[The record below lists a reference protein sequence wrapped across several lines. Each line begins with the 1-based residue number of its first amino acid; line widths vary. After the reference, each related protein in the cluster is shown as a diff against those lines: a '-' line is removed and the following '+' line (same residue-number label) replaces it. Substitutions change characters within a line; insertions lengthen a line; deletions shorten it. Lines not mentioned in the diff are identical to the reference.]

1 MIFVGLLLLAA
12 IVAAAAGLAAEDRP
26 HMKRIDVSPALPDPL
41 PGPEDTA
48 HRQEVLDTDAR
59 FFRALLE
66 PDLGSLDKLLAPD
79 FLIVDV
85 NAGGLTNRA
94 DFLAAVDSRLVSFES
109 IELLSEDTVV
119 REYPGAAIVIGTTA
133 MRFRLAEGS
142 SFSVRSR
149 YTHVFIQSD
158 GNWQLASAQGTAL
171 PSE

>member
-1 MIFVGLLLLAA
+1 M
-12 IVAAAAGLAAEDRP
+12 
-26 HMKRIDVSPALPDPL
+26 
-41 PGPEDTA
+41 T
-48 HRQEVLDTDAR
+48 QEVFDTDAR

-66 PDLGSLDKLLAPD
+66 PDTDSLDELLAPD

-85 NAGGLTNRA
+85 NAGGLTNKT

-109 IELLSEDTVV
+109 IETSSEDAVV
-119 REYPGAAIVIGTTA
+119 REYPGTAVVIGTTA
-133 MRFRLAEGS
+133 MRFRLADGS
-142 SFSVRSR
+142 SVSVRSR

>member
-1 MIFVGLLLLAA
+1 MPAA
-12 IVAAAAGLAAEDRP
+12 
-26 HMKRIDVSPALPDPL
+26 H
-41 PGPEDTA
+41 DTP

-66 PDLGSLDKLLAPD
+66 ADRDSLAELLAPD

-94 DFLAAVDSRLVSFES
+94 DFLAAMDSRLVSFES
-109 IELLSEDTVV
+109 IETLSEEAIV
-119 REYPGAAIVIGTTA
+119 REYPAAAIVIGTTA
-133 MRFRLAEGS
+133 MRFRLADDS
-142 SFSVRSR
+142 HVSVRSR
-149 YTHVFIQSD
+149 YTHVFTRAD

>member
-1 MIFVGLLLLAA
+1 MPAA
-12 IVAAAAGLAAEDRP
+12 HNTP
-26 HMKRIDVSPALPDPL
+26 
-41 PGPEDTA
+41 

-109 IELLSEDTVV
+109 IETLSEEAVV
-119 REYPGAAIVIGTTA
+119 REYPAAAIVIGTTA
-133 MRFRLAEGS
+133 MRFRLADGS
-142 SFSVRSR
+142 HVSIRSR
-149 YTHVFIQSD
+149 YTHVFTRSE

-171 PSE
+171 PAE

>member
-1 MIFVGLLLLAA
+1 MPAA
-12 IVAAAAGLAAEDRP
+12 HD
-26 HMKRIDVSPALPDPL
+26 SP
-41 PGPEDTA
+41 

-109 IELLSEDTVV
+109 IETLSEEAVV
-119 REYPGAAIVIGTTA
+119 REYPAAAIVIGTTA
-133 MRFRLAEGS
+133 MRFRLADGS
-142 SFSVRSR
+142 HVSIRSR
-149 YTHVFIQSD
+149 YTHVFTRSE